1 MDSFVSQVVKPRQKR
16 LPVRLP
22 ANLEKNLLTYAAAAT
37 AAGIGLAAQP
47 AEAKIVYT
55 KSNIPI
61 TVDAGPIYLDLNH
74 DGINDFSFNNWAQA
88 DTAVSSAR
96 LFVYGA
102 QAPNGIWSNKSGR
115 GSFKTCAAAL
125 PKGMRVGPKAPFA
138 GAGVMAFFAYEAGE
152 GSTQFG
158 PWLKVRQAYLGFKFV
173 IKGKVHY
180 GWARVKMLSQ
190 KPPYQAE
197 ITGYAYETI
206 PNKPIKT
213 CATKGPDDASL
224 GLLAKGATGLAG
236 WR

>member
-1 MDSFVSQVVKPRQKR
+1 MNALASQAVKPSRKR
-16 LPVRLP
+16 LPVQLS
-22 ANLEKNLLTYAAAAT
+22 AKLDKNLLAYAVAASAAGLGAAA
-37 AAGIGLAAQP
+37 QS

-55 KSNIPI
+55 KSDIPI

-158 PWLKVRQAYLGFKFV
+158 PWLKVQQAYLGFKFM

-213 CATKGPDDASL
+213 CATKGPDNASL
-224 GLLAKGATGLAG
+224 GLLAKGATELSA